1 MQILHIQSSLLGEN
15 SQSCALARQLIQHL
29 SEQAQT
35 QVIVH
40 HKDLAQAPIAH
51 LDASHVQAFHTPAQE
66 RTQEQAQL
74 VAASDA
80 LIEEVRQADLLVIGL
95 PMYNFNI
102 PSQLKAYFDQ
112 LARAGVTF
120 AYTPEGPKGLLEDK
134 PVYLVATRGG
144 LYQDAGLDYQVP
156 YVSAFLR
163 VLGLTQVHTL
173 YAEGLNMPEHRE
185 ASLAQAQQQIQQITL
200 KSDY

>member
-1 MQILHIQSSLLGEN
+1 MQILHIQSSILAEN
-15 SQSCALARQLIQHL
+15 SQSRALAHKLIQHL

-35 QVIVH
+35 PVTLH
-40 HKDLAQAPIAH
+40 SKDLAQDPIAH
-51 LDASHVQAFHTPAQE
+51 LEARHVQAFHTPAEE
-66 RTQEQAQL
+66 RTPEQAQL
-74 VAASDA
+74 VAISDA
-80 LIEEVRQADLLVIGL
+80 FIEEVRQADLLVIDL

-112 LARAGVTF
+112 LARAGITF

-144 LYQDAGLDYQVP
+144 LYKDIGLDYQVP
-156 YVSAFLR
+156 YVHAFLR
-163 VLGLTQVHTL
+163 LLGLTQVHTL

-185 ASLAQAQQQIQQITL
+185 ISLQQAQTQIQQITL
-200 KSDY
+200 KSDI